1 MFSRV
6 VRALALLLILAAS
19 IGALAS
25 AGSAAAQTAESDND
39 DSCISCHEDL
49 YLLHDLGK
57 WYCLC
62 EVRAR
67 CTYCHGGVPGALDEQ
82 TGHQGMVANPV
93 QHGTTPCQSCHPA
106 DHEARLATF
115 AARAGLSP
123 SPCPTAIASSH
134 PIAPPAA
141 PAPRAGLAPWQ
152 VVMLSLIGAAFAG
165 LVWVAYRC
173 WEADCMQRRT
183 LP

>member
-6 VRALALLLILAAS
+6 VRTLAVLLIVAAS

-25 AGSAAAQTAESDND
+25 AGSAAAQTAESDNN

-49 YLLHDLGK
+49 YLLHDSGK

-67 CTYCHGGVPGALDEQ
+67 CTYCHNSFLGTLDEQ
-82 TGHQGMVANPV
+82 TAHQGMVANPV
-93 QHGTTPCQSCHPA
+93 LQSTTPCQSCHPA

-123 SPCPTAIASSH
+123 SPTAIASSH

-141 PAPRAGLAPWQ
+141 PVPRAGLAPGQ

-165 LVWVAYRC
+165 LVWLAYRC
-173 WEADCMQRRT
+173 WEADCLQRRT